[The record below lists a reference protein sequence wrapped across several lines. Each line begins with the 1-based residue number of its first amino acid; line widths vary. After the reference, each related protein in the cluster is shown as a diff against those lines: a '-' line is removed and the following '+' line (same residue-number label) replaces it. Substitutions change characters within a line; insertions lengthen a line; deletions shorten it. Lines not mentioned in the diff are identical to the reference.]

1 MVQSLYHKKNKSQ
14 KDELICRKVFIK
26 NLNKKEQRKNIK
38 QIVVHVQDKSK
49 IWNKK
54 NYQNEIQEFSR
65 KTSIN
70 FLST

>member
-54 NYQNEIQEFSR
+54 KYQNEIQEFSR

>member
-54 NYQNEIQEFSR
+54 SYQNEIQEFSR
-65 KTSIN
+65 KISIN